1 MNVDS
6 FAQQIQFMQGRLH
19 NLYQGASASA
29 QLQPDLLPLAF
40 KELGIVSEEL
50 QVAVEELQQQNLEL
64 AFVQTALETER
75 QRYQELFE
83 FAPYG
88 YLMTDTAGKIQE
100 ANHAAAN
107 LLNVLPRFLV
117 GKPLLLFVP
126 EDERQNFHLQL
137 SQLQALEQVKDW
149 QILLCPRDGQPF
161 QASLT
166 GTIVRDRTDKIIGL
180 RLCIHNVS
188 DAKGVERSGSRAN
201 IEQQSDEY
209 DEPSGEWQKHIYLK
223 GETISVKPQVIW
235 QVTKGI
241 VKLSTITEV
250 GEEVLV
256 GLVRP
261 SMAFGA
267 ELTNLNTYQA
277 TALSDVELLSFSLKD
292 IASYPQIAQKI
303 LPQINE
309 RLRQTESLLAIS
321 GQRHAKDR
329 LYNLLLLL
337 KQEVGQPVERGTRLS
352 VRLTHQDL
360 AAACS
365 TTRVTITRMLGK
377 LQDQGK
383 ITIDARN
390 HIVILEQQSQRA

>member
-1 MNVDS
+1 MNVDT

-88 YLMTDTAGKIQE
+88 YLMTDTAGTIQE
-100 ANHAAAN
+100 ANHAAGN
-107 LLNVLPRFLV
+107 LLNVSQRFLV
-117 GKPLLLFVP
+117 GKPLLVFVA
-126 EDERQNFHLQL
+126 EEERQNFHAQL
-137 SQLQALEQVKDW
+137 LQLQALEQVKDW

-161 QASLT
+161 QASLM
-166 GTIVRDRTDKIIGL
+166 GTIVRDRTRQIIGL

-188 DAKGVERSGSRAN
+188 DAKGVERLSSRAN
-201 IEQQSDEY
+201 TEQQSDKY
-209 DEPSGEWQKHIYLK
+209 DEPSEDWQKHIYLK

-277 TALSDVELLSFSLKD
+277 TALSDVELLCFSSKD
-292 IASYPQIAQKI
+292 IATYPQIAQKI
-303 LPQINE
+303 LPQVNE
-309 RLRQTESLLAIS
+309 RLRQTEALLAIS

-337 KQEVGQPVERGTRLS
+337 KHEVGQPVEQGTRLG

-360 AAACS
+360 ASACS

-390 HIVILEQQSQRA
+390 HIVILEQKSQSA

>member
-1 MNVDS
+1 MNVDN
-6 FAQQIQFMQGRLH
+6 FAQQLQFMQGRLH
-19 NLYQGASASA
+19 NLYQGANASTR
-29 QLQPDLLPLAF
+29 LQPDLLPLAF

-64 AFVQTALETER
+64 GFVQTALEKER
-75 QRYQELFE
+75 QRYKELFE

-88 YLMTDTAGKIQE
+88 YLMTDTAGIIQE
-100 ANHAAAN
+100 ANNAVAN
-107 LLNVLPRFLV
+107 LLNVSQRLLV
-117 GKPLLLFVP
+117 GKPLLVFVA
-126 EDERQNFHLQL
+126 EQERQNFHLQL
-137 SQLQALEQVKDW
+137 LQLQSLEQVKDW
-149 QILLCPRDGQPF
+149 QILLCARDGQPF
-161 QASLT
+161 QASLM
-166 GTIVRDRTDKIIGL
+166 GSVVRDRTDNIIGL

-188 DAKGVERSGSRAN
+188 DAKGLEQLDSR
-201 IEQQSDEY
+201 
-209 DEPSGEWQKHIYLK
+209 DEPQFNQCDQPSKEWQKHIYLK
-223 GETISVKPQVIW
+223 GEIISVKPQVIW
-235 QVTKGI
+235 QVTQGI
-241 VKLSTITEV
+241 VKLTTITEV

-277 TALSDVELLSFSLKD
+277 TALTDVELLCFSSKD
-292 IASYPQIAQKI
+292 IETYPQIAQKI
-303 LPQINE
+303 LPQVNE
-309 RLRQTESLLAIS
+309 RLRQTEALLAIS

-337 KQEVGQPVERGTRLS
+337 KQEVGQPVEQGTRLS

-390 HIVILEQQSQRA
+390 HIVILEQKSQAA